1 MKNRFR
7 KSAVAVLA
15 VVALA
20 GCSNDAQGKGAKEIE
35 LFKMYNDSKGTY
47 LLDPEA
53 EHENVILV
61 EKEQAAEWKLDEL
74 HHGTKVTGIFD
85 EEGWELLEI
94 KE

>member
-1 MKNRFR
+1 MRNRFR
-7 KSAVAVLA
+7 KSAVVLLA

-20 GCSNDAQGKGAKEIE
+20 GCSNDAQGKETEIE
-35 LFKMYNDSKGTY
+35 LFKMYDNAEGTY
-47 LLDPEA
+47 LLDPKA
-53 EHENVILV
+53 EVENVILV
-61 EKEQAAEWKLDEL
+61 EKEQADEWSLDEL